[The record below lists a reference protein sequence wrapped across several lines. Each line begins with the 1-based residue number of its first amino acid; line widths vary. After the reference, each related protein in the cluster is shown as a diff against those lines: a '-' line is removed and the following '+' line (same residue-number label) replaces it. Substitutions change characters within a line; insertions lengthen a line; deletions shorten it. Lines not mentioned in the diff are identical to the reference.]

1 MNAPGLFDIEPVR
14 TAVISECGLYRY
26 RLSYAL
32 AGKGPVVSL
41 GMVNPSR
48 ADGEIDDQTMRKVVG
63 FCRGLDA
70 SRVIVWNL
78 FAWRDQD
85 VRSLARQPDPV
96 GPDNDHWIRKA
107 LADST
112 VHIVGWGAGAKL
124 PVRLRNRW
132 RAVASIA
139 DAAGAELRCWGTAGD
154 GQPLHPLTLAY
165 DRPLVPW
172 ERPR

>member
-1 MNAPGLFDIEPVR
+1 MNDLFEIEPVR
-14 TAVISECGLYRY
+14 TAVISECGRYRY

-48 ADGEIDDQTMRKVVG
+48 ADGEVDDQTMRKVVG

-78 FAWRDQD
+78 FAWRDPD
-85 VRSLARQPDPV
+85 VRALARHADPI
-96 GPDNDHWIRKA
+96 GPENDLWIRRA

-112 VHIVGWGAGAKL
+112 VRIVGWGASAKL
-124 PVRLRNRW
+124 PARLRFRW
-132 RAVASIA
+132 REVAAIA
-139 DAAGAELRCWGTAGD
+139 DAAGAELLCWGTASD
-154 GQPLHPLTLAY
+154 GQPLHPLTLSY
-165 DRPLVPW
+165 DRPLVAWVP
-172 ERPR
+172 PR

>member
-1 MNAPGLFDIEPVR
+1 MTGPNLFDVEPVR
-14 TAVISECGLYRY
+14 TAVISECGCYRY

-48 ADGEIDDQTMRKVVG
+48 ADGEVDDQTMRKVVG

-78 FAWRDQD
+78 FAWRDPD
-85 VRSLARQPDPV
+85 VSSLVRQPDPV
-96 GPDNDHWIRKA
+96 GPENDFWIRRA

-112 VHIVGWGAGAKL
+112 VRIVGWGAGAKL
-124 PVRLRNRW
+124 PARLRDRW
-132 RAVASIA
+132 RAAAAIA
-139 DAAGAELRCWGTAGD
+139 DAAGAELLCWGTAGD
-154 GQPLHPLTLAY
+154 GQPLHPLTLSYA
-165 DRPLVPW
+165 RPLVAWVP
-172 ERPR
+172 PK

>member
-1 MNAPGLFDIEPVR
+1 MSELFDIEPVR

-26 RLSYAL
+26 RLSYGL

-41 GMVNPSR
+41 GMVNPAK
-48 ADGEIDDQTMRKVVG
+48 ADGNVDDQTMRKVVG

-85 VRSLARQPDPV
+85 VRAVAAARDPV
-96 GPDNDHWIRKA
+96 GPDNDAWIRRA

-124 PVRLRNRW
+124 PHRLRSRW
-132 RAVASIA
+132 RQVAAIA
-139 DAAGAELRCWGTAGD
+139 DAAGVTLQCWGTAKD

-165 DRPLVPW
+165 DRPLTPW